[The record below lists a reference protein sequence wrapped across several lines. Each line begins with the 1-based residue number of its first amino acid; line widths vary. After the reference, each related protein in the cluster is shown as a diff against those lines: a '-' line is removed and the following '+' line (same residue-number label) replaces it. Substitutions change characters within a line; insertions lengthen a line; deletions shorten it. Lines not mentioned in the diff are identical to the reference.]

1 MLWDALRLF
10 SLHALCLGGS
20 GALAKT
26 AVAPLDRIKVCS
38 GPAGPAQRTHT

>member
-1 MLWDALRLF
+1 MGDALRLF

-26 AVAPLDRIKVCS
+26 AVAPLERIKVRL
-38 GPAGPAQRTHT
+38 PLLVH